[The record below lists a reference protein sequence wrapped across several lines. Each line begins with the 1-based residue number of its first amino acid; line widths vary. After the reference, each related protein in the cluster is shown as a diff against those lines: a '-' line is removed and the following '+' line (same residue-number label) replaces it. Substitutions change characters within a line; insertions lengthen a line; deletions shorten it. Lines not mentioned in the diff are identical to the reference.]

1 MQIWKDNGEKILFSF
16 TNKEDFVL
24 VDGVIRLS
32 HSVLFFLSTGH
43 ELLHFGKL
51 FTGRNVMELI
61 LLTWTHFSWL
71 YSSKGILTET
81 PKKTRVNCWL
91 DEQPATNQMKHYEAV
106 PWPQVL
112 WQDLEFF
119 DVWKD
124 MSCYIFWINKMLGYI
139 LGIFL
144 SI

>member
-51 FTGRNVMELI
+51 FEGRNVMELI
-61 LLTWTHFSWL
+61 LLTWTFFMVTHQKEFWQKL
-71 YSSKGILTET
+71 QKRPEWI
-81 PKKTRVNCWL
+81 VDWM
-91 DEQPATNQMKHYEAV
+91 TNQPLTK
-106 PWPQVL
+106 WSITKQFRGL
-112 WQDLEFF
+112 RCCDKIWNSL
-119 DVWKD
+119 
-124 MSCYIFWINKMLGYI
+124 MSEKICHVIFFWINKMLG
-139 LGIFL
+139 
-144 SI
+144 